1 MKTFGRSAAFA
12 VTAGLLAVGVL
23 SAPAAAHNAP
33 VLASDT
39 VTIET
44 HTRGDGTQPPAHLGN
59 PTEWGVVT
67 ITEGSTGDFTPLTV
81 LEIGGGT
88 WSYGKNLTTDGPA
101 GGGDPGPGGGDPKK
115 PPQTGQYCYSNYYH
129 PTVQHGSTVKLAGAT
144 NKAVAGVG
152 KWSYANLTAGAIH
165 TCETYYAKY

>member
-12 VTAGLLAVGVL
+12 VTAGILAVGAL

-39 VTIET
+39 VTVET

-67 ITEGSTGDFTPLTV
+67 ITEGSAGDFTPLTV

-88 WSYGKNLTTDGPA
+88 WSYGKNLTTDG
-101 GGGDPGPGGGDPKK
+101 
-115 PPQTGQYCYSNYYH
+115 QYCYSNYYH
-129 PTVQHGSTVKLAGAT
+129 PTVQHGSTVKLAGST
-144 NKAVAGVG
+144 NKAVAVAG
-152 KWSYANLTAGAIH
+152 KWSYANLTAGAAY